1 MTSLQ
6 LSVGDFAPAFIM
18 PCQTG
23 ERLDSRRFQG
33 EPMLWVFFP
42 DITDTQSQTLLLG
55 LQGLHEQLKPWNL
68 EIMAISTDSVATL
81 SQFSQDHNI
90 SFSLICDENGEIV
103 QGLGLN
109 RPELPSGEVKAK
121 FTTFLIHSNYKIV
134 QINTDFNIETYLD
147 RLLDDLNHLL
157 PRENP
162 HHLRQIAPV
171 LLIPNVLSR
180 DFCRQLIEV
189 WRTQGHGDSGFMVQ
203 RAGKTIGEFD
213 YGHKIRKDHFVRDE
227 QLINQLR
234 YFIIRRVRPELLK
247 AYYFDMTRF
256 EDFRIAC
263 YESSRGGFF
272 RRHRDNTTSG
282 TAHRR
287 FAMTLNLNT
296 EEYEG
301 GYLRFPEYGPH
312 LYRPETGS
320 AVIFSCSL
328 LHEATDVTAGDRFAL
343 LSFFYGEKEAQLR
356 DKTQQQKET
365 ASSNIS

>member
-6 LSVGDFAPAFIM
+6 LAIGDFAPAFIM

-23 ERLDSRRFQG
+23 ERLDSRLFQG

-42 DITDTQSQTLLLG
+42 EIADGRSQTLLLG
-55 LQGLHEQLKPWNL
+55 LQALQEQVKPWNL
-68 EIMAISTDSVATL
+68 EIMAISTDSVTTL
-81 SQFSQDHNI
+81 SQFSQEHKI
-90 SFSLICDENGEIV
+90 SFSLICDERGEIV

-109 RPELPSGEVKAK
+109 QPGLPSGEIKAK
-121 FTTFLIHSNYKIV
+121 FTAFLIHSNYKIL
-134 QINTDFNIETYLD
+134 QIYSDLDPETYPD
-147 RLLDDLNHLL
+147 RLLEELNALL
-157 PRENP
+157 PRETP
-162 HHLRQIAPV
+162 LHLRQMAPV

-203 RAGKTIGEFD
+203 RGGQTIGEFD

-247 AYYFDMTRF
+247 AYHFDMTRF

-287 FAMTLNLNT
+287 FAMTLNLNA
-296 EEYEG
+296 EDYEG

-356 DKTQQQKET
+356 EPMPPEKET
-365 ASSNIS
+365 ATSNIS